1 MQFLALSP
9 GEWTVNVKQDTNDY
23 RKPPFDK
30 PRALYIF
37 VRLFAGGSRTE
48 KRKFGGR
55 RLSSVVHTTDHI
67 QSKPAKGGGGGL
79 TRGLI
84 TEITKQDIIVLIKI
98 RSAFIGF

>member
-30 PRALYIF
+30 
-37 VRLFAGGSRTE
+37 
-48 KRKFGGR
+48 
-55 RLSSVVHTTDHI
+55 LSSVVHTTDHI
-67 QSKPAKGGGGGL
+67 QSKPAKGGGGGGL

>member
-1 MQFLALSP
+1 MALSL

-23 RKPPFDK
+23 RKPPFDE
-30 PRALYIF
+30 PRVLYIF

-67 QSKPAKGGGGGL
+67 QSKPAKGGGGGAVGL

-84 TEITKQDIIVLIKI
+84 TEITKQDIIVLIKT

>member
-23 RKPPFDK
+23 RKPPFHK

-37 VRLFAGGSRTE
+37 VRLFTGGSRTE
-48 KRKFGGR
+48 RRKFGGR

-67 QSKPAKGGGGGL
+67 QSKPAKGGGRGL

-98 RSAFIGF
+98 RSAIIGF